1 MKLYNDFVRDR
12 FHSHSPPVKGL
23 NAAIVEYEE
32 DGYLTLR
39 LYRHNYEQYSS
50 MQKQQINLWANTVL
64 EDLSKIAPISLEV
77 FP

>member
-1 MKLYNDFVRDR
+1 MKLYNDFAKDK
-12 FHSHSPPVKGL
+12 FHSHNPPVKGL
-23 NAAIVEYEE
+23 KAAIFEYEE

-39 LYRHNYEQYSS
+39 LYRHNYETYDGA
-50 MQKQQINLWANTVL
+50 QKQKINVWANSVL